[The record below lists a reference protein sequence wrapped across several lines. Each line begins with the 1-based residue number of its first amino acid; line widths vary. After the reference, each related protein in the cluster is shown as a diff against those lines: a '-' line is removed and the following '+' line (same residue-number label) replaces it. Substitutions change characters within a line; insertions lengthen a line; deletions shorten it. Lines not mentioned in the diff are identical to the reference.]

1 MERLQKILSRAGV
14 ASRREAE
21 KIILAGRVSVDGE
34 IVTEL
39 GRQFSPDSTILVDGK
54 RIETESKVYF
64 LLNKPR
70 GYLST
75 SKDDRGRKIIL
86 DLFPEKTRQ
95 SYRLFSI
102 GRLDYDTEGLL
113 IVTNDGELTNRLI
126 HPRFEI
132 EKVYR
137 AEILGTITVE
147 KIRKLETGIELDDGL
162 TAPARVKKISEDV
175 LEIAIHEGKNRQ
187 VRRML
192 AAVGLE
198 VESLRRIKF
207 AGLFLDVAVGKYR
220 ALTKLEIE
228 KLYSMTS

>member
-1 MERLQKILSRAGV
+1 M
-14 ASRREAE
+14 
-21 KIILAGRVSVDGE
+21 
-34 IVTEL
+34 
-39 GRQFSPDSTILVDGK
+39 
-54 RIETESKVYF
+54 
-64 LLNKPR
+64 
-70 GYLST
+70 
-75 SKDDRGRKIIL
+75 
-86 DLFPEKTRQ
+86 
-95 SYRLFSI
+95 
-102 GRLDYDTEGLL
+102 
-113 IVTNDGELTNRLI
+113 I

-137 AEILGTITVE
+137 AEILGTITAE